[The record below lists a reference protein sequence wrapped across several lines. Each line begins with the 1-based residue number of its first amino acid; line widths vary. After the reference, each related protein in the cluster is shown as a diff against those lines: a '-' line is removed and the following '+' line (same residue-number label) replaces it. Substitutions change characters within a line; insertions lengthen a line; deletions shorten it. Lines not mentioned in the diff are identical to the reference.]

1 MMARVGRGARG
12 TTAGVPSLILASLVL
27 ILAAGGLLVTGA
39 ARAAGGEP
47 VLVRLA
53 GERGTQRGTPGPV
66 GLVLKPDPVV
76 LLRAHPEPPT
86 WRLDPEARG
95 AAHTFAVSFDN
106 GSPFVTAAGTS
117 AAEFPL
123 SLGPLAPPI
132 ELGSYA
138 YVVRLFAETGV
149 ILAETRGTVRIEES
163 AGLARRAG
171 LLLAAIGVVFL
182 LFNYLDTR
190 PYTRSYEH

>member
-1 MMARVGRGARG
+1 MMARIERGARG
-12 TTAGVPSLILASLVL
+12 TTASVPSLVLASVVL
-27 ILAAGGLLVTGA
+27 ILAAGALNVAGA

-47 VLVRLA
+47 VLVGLA
-53 GERGTQRGTPGPV
+53 GESGTPGPV
-66 GLVLKPDPVV
+66 GLVLEPDPVV

-95 AAHTFAVSFDN
+95 AAHTFAVSFEN

-123 SLGPLAPPI
+123 SLGPLEPPI

-149 ILAETRGTVRIEES
+149 ILAETRGTVRVEES
-163 AGLARRAG
+163 TGLARRAA
-171 LLLAAIGVVFL
+171 LLLAVIGVVFL
-182 LFNYLDTR
+182 LFNYLDTK